1 MPSKATRFL
10 VTALLLLAFA
20 GAIVSQMK
28 CPPAAE
34 PAEASN
40 SRGRWMHPKFVESVN
55 RRMQSQHRRIMTKW
69 PAKRKVCSYGAA
81 VGCGGPILVDDLPLP
96 VLFGSSAAQGI
107 KLPVNF
113 QVVR

>member
-10 VTALLLLAFA
+10 VTALLLLAFT
-20 GAIVSQMK
+20 GAIVSRMK
-28 CPPAAE
+28 YLPATESAE
-34 PAEASN
+34 PSIR
-40 SRGRWMHPKFVESVN
+40 RGRWIHPKVVESVN

-69 PAKRKVCSYGAA
+69 PAKRKVCS
-81 VGCGGPILVDDLPLP
+81 CGPSEVCDGTILVDDLPLP
-96 VLFGSSAAQGI
+96 VLFGSSAVQGI

>member
-1 MPSKATRFL
+1 MPTKATRFL
-10 VTALLLLAFA
+10 AIALLLLTLA

-34 PAEASN
+34 SAEASN
-40 SRGRWMHPKFVESVN
+40 SRGRWIHPKFVESVN

-69 PAKRKVCSYGAA
+69 PAKRKVCS
-81 VGCGGPILVDDLPLP
+81 CGPSEVCDGPILVDDLPLP
-96 VLFGSSAAQGI
+96 VLFGSSAVHGI

>member
-10 VTALLLLAFA
+10 VTALLLLAFT
-20 GAIVSQMK
+20 GAIVSRMK
-28 CPPAAE
+28 YLPATESAE
-34 PAEASN
+34 PSIR
-40 SRGRWMHPKFVESVN
+40 RGRWIHPKVVESVN

-69 PAKRKVCSYGAA
+69 PAKRKVCSYGD
-81 VGCGGPILVDDLPLP
+81 GCGVPILVDDLPLP

-107 KLPVNF
+107 KLPVEV